1 PDICH
6 PEAPEG
12 SIIIPYNFQRLRLP
26 LRIPVAA
33 AIPQE
38 VPGPS
43 ALSVSDACRPSP
55 WSDAPSTRRAVFE
68 SFDFAQDRLHE
79 LARSPCFAAVQSN
92 ETGRGIHG
100 FGYFCRNKSG
110 SAAGRTPAT
119 IMNTKNPS
127 KWILREII
135 GVLNNK
141 NFQGHIDP
149 QERFISAAAGRFK
162 KACPE
167 ILWFRSSIV

>member
-1 PDICH
+1 M
-6 PEAPEG
+6 
-12 SIIIPYNFQRLRLP
+12 
-26 LRIPVAA
+26 PVAA

-43 ALSVSDACRPSP
+43 APQCPTPAARPS

-79 LARSPCFAAVQSN
+79 LARSPSFAAVQSN

-135 GVLNNK
+135 EVLNNK

-149 QERFISAAAGRFK
+149 QDRFISAAAGRFK

>member
-1 PDICH
+1 M
-6 PEAPEG
+6 
-12 SIIIPYNFQRLRLP
+12 
-26 LRIPVAA
+26 PVYA
-33 AIPQE
+33 AIPHE
-38 VPGPS
+38 IPGPS
-43 ALSVSDACRPSP
+43 ALSLFDACRPPP
-55 WSDAPSTRRAVFE
+55 WPDAPSTRRAVFE
-68 SFDFAQDRLHE
+68 CNE
-79 LARSPCFAAVQSN
+79 LARSASFAAVQSN
-92 ETGRGIHG
+92 ETGRGVHG

-135 GVLNNK
+135 EVLNNK

-167 ILWFRSSIV
+167 ILWFRSSIVWSALDEMLYGNGE